1 MDYRKLVKFGNS
13 SFVISLPKEWLVK
26 NKLGKGSI
34 IYVEQQPRELRIF
47 TEEIPTEE
55 KREITIGT
63 SNKNIGQIRK
73 EIIAAYLNN
82 YSTMN
87 IVGSSLKDNLQ
98 EIRDIIHGLVAVEAV
113 EQSADRIIA
122 EDFLD
127 MKTQSIDSLIQ
138 RMDVTLRA
146 MFTEFRDGMTIKG
159 SKTLE
164 QRDKDV
170 NRLYFLSIKV
180 LRYFLD
186 NPNKDT
192 SGIPNS
198 RLASKWWVVTFMENI
213 GDDIKNLGS
222 TLSKLRSTG
231 EEGKIKDKFTKLI
244 ESIYDFYLKTMKF
257 GYKNDAASAYK
268 LSDNKNAL
276 KKDVILLTNEIKK
289 YNISKEKITSDYLA
303 VGSLTEMSNSLIEN
317 VYSILKMVFNL

>member
-1 MDYRKLVKFGNS
+1 MDYRKLVKFGQS
-13 SFVISLPKEWLVK
+13 SFVISLPKDWLVK

-47 TEEIPTEE
+47 TKETPVEE
-55 KREITIGT
+55 KKEITIDT

-82 YSTMN
+82 YYRLT
-87 IVGSSLKDNLQ
+87 IIGSSLKDNLE
-98 EIRDIIHGLVAVEAV
+98 EIREIIHGLVAVEAV
-113 EQSADRIIA
+113 EQSHDRIIA

-127 MKTQSIDSLIQ
+127 MKTQSIDSLIR

-146 MFTEFRDGMTIKG
+146 MFTEFRDGMTNKG
-159 SKTLE
+159 SKALE

-186 NPNKDT
+186 NSQHNR
-192 SGIPNS
+192 SGVPNS

-213 GDDIKNLGS
+213 GDDIKNLG
-222 TLSKLRSTG
+222 TALSKLQNTG
-231 EEGKIKDKFTKLI
+231 EEKKIKDKFTKLI

-268 LSDNKNAL
+268 LSDNKNSL

-289 YNISKEKITSDYLA
+289 HNISKEKTTSDYLA

>member
-1 MDYRKLVKFGNS
+1 MDYRKLVKFGKS

-26 NKLGKGSI
+26 NKLKKGSI

-47 TEEIPTEE
+47 TEETPVEE
-55 KREITIGT
+55 KRDITIETG
-63 SNKNIGQIRK
+63 NKKIGEIRK

-82 YSTMN
+82 YSRIN
-87 IVGSSLKDNLQ
+87 IMGPNLKENLQ
-98 EIRDIIHGLVAVEAV
+98 KIRNVLHGLVAVEAV
-113 EQSADRIIA
+113 EQSPNRIIA

-146 MFTEFRDGMTIKG
+146 MFTEFRDGITKKG
-159 SKTLE
+159 SDALE

-170 NRLYFLSIKV
+170 NRLYFLSLRI
-180 LRYFLD
+180 LRYLLD
-186 NPNKDT
+186 HPEQNT
-192 SGIPNS
+192 TGASNS
-198 RLASKWWVVTFMENI
+198 RLASKWWVITFMENI
-213 GDDIKNLGS
+213 GDDIKSLGNA
-222 TLSKLRSTG
+222 LSKLETKG
-231 EEGKIKDKFTKLI
+231 EEGKIKDKFIKLI
-244 ESIYDFYLKTMKF
+244 EEIYTFYLKTMKF

-268 LSDNKNAL
+268 LSDDKNSL
-276 KKDVILLTNEIKK
+276 KKSVVSLTKEIKK
-289 YNISKEKITSDYLA
+289 YKLDKDKMTSDYLV

>member
-1 MDYRKLVKFGNS
+1 MDYRKLVKFGQS
-13 SFVISLPKEWLVK
+13 SFVISLPKEWIVK

-34 IYVEQQPRELRIF
+34 IYVDQKPRELRIF
-47 TEEIPTEE
+47 TEETAVEE
-55 KREITIGT
+55 KKEITIET
-63 SNKNIGQIRK
+63 SNKNLGQIRK

-82 YSTMN
+82 YSIMN

-98 EIRDIIHGLVAVEAV
+98 EIREIIHGLVAVEAV
-113 EQSADRIIA
+113 EQSSDRIIA

-146 MFTEFRDGMTIKG
+146 MFTEFTDGITIKG
-159 SKTLE
+159 SKTLV

-186 NPNKDT
+186 NPQHDV
-192 SGIPNS
+192 SGVPNS

-213 GDDIKNLGS
+213 GDDIKSLGNA
-222 TLSKLRSTG
+222 LSKLKNTG
-231 EEGKIKDKFTKLI
+231 EEGKIKIKFIKLI
-244 ESIYDFYLKTMKF
+244 ATIYEFYLKTMKF

-268 LSDNKNAL
+268 LSDDKNSL
-276 KKDVILLTNEIKK
+276 KKSVILLTKEIKK
-289 YNISKEKITSDYLA
+289 YDIDKEKITSDYLV